1 MSGSKIT
8 GADALARALAS
19 LEGSVTAP
27 INAAA
32 RKALQPMLRAAK
44 AAAPRD
50 DGDLQKSLTIKRTK
64 SPKSKPK
71 HVVGPAAN
79 YVGKDGA
86 KPVRYA
92 HLTEFGSA
100 DGTKAGTR
108 WMTGAFEETANQVI
122 DELGKALGPE
132 IEKAAARRAK
142 RIAKRSK

>member
-1 MSGSKIT
+1 MAGSKIT
-8 GADALARALAS
+8 GADDLARALAS

-32 RKALQPMLRAAK
+32 RKALQPMLKAAR
-44 AAAPRD
+44 AAAPVD
-50 DGDLQKSLTIKRTK
+50 DGDLKKSLTIKKAK

-79 YVGKDGA
+79 FVGKDGA

-92 HLTEFGSA
+92 HIVEFGPA
-100 DGTKAGTR
+100 DGSSPGAR
-108 WMTGAFEETANQVI
+108 FLSGAFEETASQVI